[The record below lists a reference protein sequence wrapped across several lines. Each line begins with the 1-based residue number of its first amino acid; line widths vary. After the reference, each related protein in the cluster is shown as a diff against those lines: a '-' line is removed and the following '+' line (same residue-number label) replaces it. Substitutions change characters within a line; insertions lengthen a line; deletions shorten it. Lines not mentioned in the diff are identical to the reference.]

1 MLIKRSFFL
10 FLFLS
15 QLTISQEKDLNLPNL
30 GDRVSGVISL
40 EQERMLG
47 QGFLEQV
54 YAQAPLIN
62 DPIIQEYTE
71 LLIYRL
77 SETSQVKDRKY
88 TIVLI
93 DEKSLNAFAAPGGV
107 IGVNGGLFLNAGNE
121 AQGPL
126 DNDKSTVI
134 ALREI
139 ADEKISVDDVKED
152 IIKSYQ
158 LVQEKEE
165 ENEDHLLED

>member
-1 MLIKRSFFL
+1 MVLL
-10 FLFLS
+10 AS
-15 QLTISQEKDLNLPNL
+15 QRAK
-30 GDRVSGVISL
+30 V
-40 EQERMLG
+40 
-47 QGFLEQV
+47 
-54 YAQAPLIN
+54 
-62 DPIIQEYTE
+62 
-71 LLIYRL
+71 
-77 SETSQVKDRKY
+77 
-88 TIVLI
+88 
-93 DEKSLNAFAAPGGV
+93 
-107 IGVNGGLFLNAGNE
+107 LNAGNE
-121 AQGPL
+121 AQVPL